1 MLRVASVVVLV
12 AALQACTLGPDTE
25 LTLEVQSSDP
35 AVVARAARVLSARF
49 REFRPSLVSS
59 SKFAIEGSTIRFTF
73 RNGAPEP
80 EIVEYLYSTRGHF
93 RAALASDQFGEPWLT
108 DGDVSEAHVT
118 YQDSMPALA
127 VRLTPE
133 AGQRLTQLTTDNVG
147 QVVRMTL
154 DGETLMEARIQGV
167 FGERFMITGQD
178 SEEDIR
184 RALTVVLTTGALPA
198 DVRAFARPRFEAP
211 ASRQ

>member
-1 MLRVASVVVLV
+1 MLRIASVVVL
-12 AALQACTLGPDTE
+12 AATLQACSLGPDTE

-35 AVVARAARVLSARF
+35 AVVARTARVLSERF
-49 REFRPSLVSS
+49 KEFRPSLVSS

-80 EIVEYLYSTRGHF
+80 KIVEYLYSTPGHF
-93 RAALASDQFGEPWLT
+93 RAALASDLSGEPWLT
-108 DGDVSEAHVT
+108 DRDVREAHVT

-127 VRLTPE
+127 VQLTPE
-133 AGQRLTQLTTDNVG
+133 AGQRLARLTTDNVG

-154 DGETLMEARIQGV
+154 DGETLMEARIQDP

-178 SEEDIR
+178 FEEDVR
-184 RALTVVLTTGALPA
+184 RRLTVVLTSGALPA
-198 DVRAFARPRFEAP
+198 DVRPFPLPRSRPP
-211 ASRQ
+211 SSPQ